1 MKIDL
6 HIHSSYS
13 DGEKDPL
20 EILEICNDSNVT
32 TLSITDHNNL
42 LGVKEAILNNPYSN
56 IKIIPGI
63 EIDCYTPIGQLHIL
77 GYDIDLED
85 KKLNE
90 FCSLVM
96 EDDRKRLASLLI
108 ELKKVFN
115 LSFKDEDIQ
124 DVFLSKGSVGRPD
137 IALLCVKYGYSNYAQ
152 EAFTKLFNPVKENVL
167 KSSTEIFDFECLNYI
182 TNAGGIA
189 SLAHPITLE
198 KDFYDL
204 KKYLIKLKDY
214 GLSGV
219 EVYHSNQNPCFT
231 NNLIEITNDI
241 ELLHSAGSDYHG
253 PLLKPDILIGS
264 GKNNNLNI
272 TNLSILSKIR
282 GEKNE

>member
-6 HIHSSYS
+6 HVHTTFS
-13 DGEKDPL
+13 DGEKEPSEVLD
-20 EILEICNDSNVT
+20 ICNNSNVT

-42 LGVKEAILNNPYSN
+42 LGVKEAISNNPYPN

-63 EIDCYTPIGQLHIL
+63 EIDCYTPKGQLHIL

-96 EDDRKRLASLLI
+96 EDDRIRLESLLI
-108 ELKKVFN
+108 QLKKNFN
-115 LSFKDEDIQ
+115 LDFKDEDIQ

-137 IALLCVKYGYSNYAQ
+137 IALLCVKYGYSNYPQ
-152 EAFTKLFNPVKENVL
+152 EAFTNLFNPVKENVI

-198 KDFYDL
+198 KDFDNL

-231 NNLIEITNDI
+231 KNLIKITNDI
-241 ELLHSAGSDYHG
+241 GLLHSAGSDYHG
-253 PLLKPDILIGS
+253 PLLKPNILIGS
-264 GKNNNLNI
+264 GKNNNLNLSY
-272 TNLSILSKIR
+272 LSILSKIR
-282 GEKNE
+282 GEQNE